1 MRTILNILAVQL
13 GPHDRSHPRGIQASK
28 WLASGSHGE
37 GRHVEGRNKA
47 RVMDLFWCTKWG
59 SWRSTLRHDRT
70 YRSSWVLLWKEN
82 EIERERERIKIEKR

>member
-82 EIERERERIKIEKR
+82 EIERERE